1 MPNQDNPAWII
12 EFYNDRRGRSPAREF
27 LASLTK
33 QEQAEAL
40 RVFSL
45 LREYGTQLGMPHAR
59 PIAGL
64 WELRPGPN
72 RFFYV
77 ARSGRRFV
85 VLHGYRKQSR
95 AAPQSEIETARRRWA
110 DLVARE
116 EEE

>member
-1 MPNQDNPAWII
+1 MSYQGDPAWIV
-12 EFYNDRRGRSPAREF
+12 EFYTDRRSRSPAREF
-27 LASLTK
+27 LNSLTK

-40 RVFSL
+40 RVLRL

-95 AAPQSEIETARRRWA
+95 TAPQSEIETARRRWA